1 MDTQYLQKP
10 EMGNVMQR
18 QELKNSFINT
28 LEKERTIRGW
38 TQWEMAEKLEMS
50 VPGYRKMVSG
60 MTDSIALY
68 TAYRASIVL
77 NIPIPILYR
86 IQRSGS

>member
-1 MDTQYLQKP
+1 MQK
-10 EMGNVMQR
+10 
-18 QELKNSFINT
+18 QELKNTFIDT
-28 LEKERTIRGW
+28 LERERTIRGW

-68 TAYRASIVL
+68 TAYLIYRFLYYTAVL
-77 NIPIPILYR
+77 IIR
-86 IQRSGS
+86 ISC

>member
-1 MDTQYLQKP
+1 MQK
-10 EMGNVMQR
+10 
-18 QELKNSFINT
+18 QELKNTFIDT
-28 LEKERTIRGW
+28 LERERTIRGW

-68 TAYRASIVL
+68 TAY
-77 NIPIPILYR
+77 
-86 IQRSGS
+86 

>member
-1 MDTQYLQKP
+1 MQK
-10 EMGNVMQR
+10 
-18 QELKNSFINT
+18 QELKNTFIDT
-28 LEKERTIRGW
+28 LERERTIRGW

-68 TAYRASIVL
+68 TAYRASVVL
-77 NIPIPILYR
+77 NYRFLYYTAVLIIR
-86 IQRSGS
+86 ISC